1 MKLTHER
8 LLEVLR
14 YNKSTGLFT
23 WRANLSRKRKGE
35 CAGTITSNGYVR
47 IGIDGMQ
54 YGAHRLA
61 VFYVTGRWPACEV
74 DHRNGRKTD
83 NRWRNLR
90 DVSVS
95 TNQHNRTRPNAGR
108 ALPLGVT
115 LHKQT
120 GKFQAAMFADKKYRY
135 LGLHDT
141 PEKASRAYRR
151 AKRGL
156 AA

>member
-1 MKLTHER
+1 MITHER
-8 LLEVLR
+8 LREVLR
-14 YNKSTGLFT
+14 YSKTTGRFT
-23 WRANLSRKRKGE
+23 WLLNLNRKNAGAT
-35 CAGTITSNGYVR
+35 AGTITSNGYVR

-61 VFYVTGRWPACEV
+61 VLYVTGRWPKGEV
-74 DHRNGRKTD
+74 DHRNGCKTD

-95 TNQHNRTRPNAGR
+95 KNQHNRTQPNRGR

-120 GKFQAAMFADKKYRY
+120 GKFQAALFVNGEYRY
-135 LGLHDT
+135 LGLHVT
-141 PEKASRAYRR
+141 PEKASRAYRK
-151 AKRGL
+151 AKKEL
-156 AA
+156 VA

>member
-1 MKLTHER
+1 MLTQER
-8 LLEVLR
+8 LQQLLR
-14 YNKSTGLFT
+14 YSRRTGLFH
-23 WRANLSRKRKGE
+23 WRATGAR
-35 CAGTITSNGYVR
+35 AGTITSNGYVR
-47 IGIDGMQ
+47 IGVDGKQ

-61 VFYVTGRWPACEV
+61 ILYVTGSWPACEV
-74 DHRNGRKTD
+74 DHRNGVKTD

-95 TNQHNRTRPNAGR
+95 RNQHNRTQPNKGR

-115 LHKQT
+115 QHS
-120 GKFQAAMFADKKYRY
+120 GGRFQAALFAAGKYRY

-141 PEKASRAYRR
+141 PEQASRAYRR
-151 AKRGL
+151 AKKEL

>member
-23 WRANLSRKRKGE
+23 WRANLSRNRKGE
-35 CAGTITSNGYVR
+35 RAGTITSNGYVR

-61 VFYVTGRWPACEV
+61 ILYVTGQWPECEV
-74 DHRNGRKTD
+74 DHKNGVKTD

-90 DVSVS
+90 DVSTSV
-95 TNQHNRTRPNAGR
+95 NQHNRVQPNRGR
-108 ALPLGVT
+108 TLPLGVT
-115 LHKQT
+115 LHKAT
-120 GKFQAAMFADKKYRY
+120 GKFQAAMFADKKYNY

-151 AKRGL
+151 AKREL